1 MAEVIQSHVRKISF
15 SSDISDLPPTDDI
28 DERIA
33 KIKEAIQKSEIKRQ
47 IRHDNF
53 RIRFEKCVER
63 IDNLEEKQVE
73 RLEKEGIIISLEKVK
88 AEASNLVQNQ
98 KEIDSQ
104 RSQKVYE
111 RQIREIQTP
120 QNRESLSQTEVNEW
134 PQNATEENVGNSKK
148 VKTAETIESEKF
160 VSSVTEELAKLNL
173 LAKPKKSKPVANK
186 KDAKNKES
194 KVLPEL
200 KDEKPLR
207 VGRRRG
213 SLQQDATDMAKTL
226 QRRGS
231 LTIPSPLNGSGSER
245 RKSITMETP
254 DKKYLERRRSS
265 LRTPPEWLQKTPAIV
280 NKRDQP
286 GKEKKKR
293 R

>member
-73 RLEKEGIIISLEKVK
+73 RLEKAGIIISLEKVK
-88 AEASNLVQNQ
+88 AEASNLVQKQ

-148 VKTAETIESEKF
+148 VKTVETIESEKF